1 MLSKNQI
8 KLITRLHS
16 KKFRK
21 SEKQFIAEG
30 LKLIRE
36 LIDEGLQLNQLYTV
50 DETFGLPETDYTTIT
65 PKDLKRI
72 SALKNPSQA
81 LAVFTIPEH
90 ELNSNT
96 GLTVVLDNVQDP
108 GNLGTIIRLCDWF
121 GVSQLIC
128 STDTVDCYN
137 PKVVQ
142 ATMGSLARVPVT
154 YCNIKTFLEDNT
166 QDCYGTFMDGDPI
179 YDCELNPAGILIL
192 GNEGHGISDALLP
205 FINQRISIPNFSR
218 GGKTESLNVAS
229 ALAVC
234 LSEFR
239 RTY

>member
-90 ELNSNT
+90 ELNGNT

-128 STDTVDCYN
+128 SKDTVDCYN

-166 QDCYGTFMDGDPI
+166 QDCYGTFMDGDAI